1 MSLIELFDVSEISS
15 GEMRK
20 AELPCGKTVAV
31 YNVDGEIFATADLCT
46 HEDVSLCDDGSLLGG
61 VVECGWHYGTYDVK
75 KVLKNTKDL
84 ADPNMVRFFFLSFK
98 CIARPYQQF
107 YFLIL

>member
-46 HEDVSLCDDGSLLGG
+46 HEDVSLCEDGSLLGG
-61 VVECGWHYGTYDVK
+61 VVECGWHYGTFDVK
-75 KVLKNTKDL
+75 TGKALTYPCEVDLEIYPVRIIDHRVVLE
-84 ADPNMVRFFFLSFK
+84 V
-98 CIARPYQQF
+98 
-107 YFLIL
+107 